1 GVAEQAD
8 DLVAAVIPDVDLDA
22 PLTPLLLLLHNLP
35 ATHHTF
41 PAIALDCDSRQ
52 HAPLAVDIGT
62 GTADL
67 IFKEARILR
76 HKGFLASIAGCTT
89 HPIPAVLRDM
99 GVHLSIDEHRF
110 SDCIRISI
118 TSIEIGRAH
127 V

>member
-1 GVAEQAD
+1 RPYKG
-8 DLVAAVIPDVDLDA
+8 LPA
-22 PLTPLLLLLHNLP
+22 PLTPLLRLLKNLP
-35 ATHHTF
+35 VTHHTF
-41 PAIALDCDSRQ
+41 PGIALDFDIRQ
-52 HAPLAVDIGT
+52 LAPLAVDMGT
-62 GTADL
+62 GTAAL

-118 TSIEIGRAH
+118 TSIGKISCGMPGPP
-127 V
+127 